1 MPVYK
6 PPGNPKNVTPTE
18 WSGPPDAR
26 DTGGEYPNYNVIAKT
41 RSGHVIM
48 TDDTNGSE
56 HVTIQHRGGSMIQF
70 MPDGAVSI
78 GSQNGMYQ
86 IIFGENRILVTGAQD
101 ITVQGAASLSVDGD
115 YNMTVKGNHNTVVHG
130 DMNVTAKNLNQTIRG
145 NMDTTA
151 KEMSTNIEGSSKIT
165 SHGITTIASDG
176 GLSLL
181 STSDSISLGAKQDVG
196 LYSGRKLMVESGSS
210 MHMKSAET
218 LSLKG
223 SGKLSLIGST
233 IAADGTSATAPN
245 ILIASGASTEAE
257 AAKVTFKPVP
267 PPTREL

>member
-1 MPVYK
+1 MGVYK
-6 PPGNPKNVTPTE
+6 PPGNPKNVTPTD

-48 TDDTNGSE
+48 TDDTMGSE
-56 HVTIQHRGGSMIQF
+56 HVTIQHRSGSMIQF
-70 MPDGAVSI
+70 MPDGAISF
-78 GSQNGMYQ
+78 GAQNGMYQ

-101 ITVQGAASLSVDGD
+101 ITVQGGGSLYVKGD
-115 YNMTVKGNHNTVVHG
+115 YNMTVEGNHNTTVVG

-151 KEMSTNIEGSSKIT
+151 IEMSTNIEGSTKIT
-165 SHGITTIASDG
+165 SQGITTIASDG
-176 GLSLL
+176 GLALL
-181 STSDSISLGAKQDVG
+181 STSDSISLGAKQNLG
-196 LYSGRKLMVESGSS
+196 IYSGRKLMLESGAS

-218 LSLKG
+218 LNLKG
-223 SGKLSLIGST
+223 GGKLSLKAGM
-233 IAADGTSATAPN
+233 IAADGSDGAPN
-245 ILIASGASTEAE
+245 ILLASGAAADAE
-257 AAKVTFKPVP
+257 AAQVTFKPVP

>member
-1 MPVYK
+1 MGVYK

-48 TDDTNGSE
+48 TDDSKGSE

-70 MPDGAVSI
+70 MPDGAISI
-78 GSQNGMYQ
+78 GAQNGMYQ

-165 SHGITTIASDG
+165 SQGITTIASDG

-181 STSDSISLGAKQDVG
+181 STSDSVALGAKQAVG
-196 LYSGRKLMVESGSS
+196 IKSGRKMMIEAGSS
-210 MHMKSAET
+210 MHMKSDSALNLQT
-218 LSLKG
+218 GARLSLKG
-223 SGKLSLIGST
+223 GS
-233 IAADGTSATAPN
+233 IAADGSDGGAN
-245 ILIASGASTEAE
+245 ILLASGASADADSTE
-257 AAKVTFKPVP
+257 VSFKK
-267 PPTREL
+267 PTSPNRET